1 MIEGLAELS
10 SISQDVLW
18 KGFLVFVRVGAMMAL
33 LPAFGEQSVPARVK
47 LGLALAFTAIVA
59 PAVPDPS
66 PNPEA
71 ALEALQTIGFFLAE
85 TLTGLFFGLMLRLF
99 VFALQIAGSIAAQST
114 SLSQLFGGAGGDPLP
129 AMGHVLVIGGL
140 ALATIMGLHVRI
152 AEFMI
157 NSYDLVPIGN
167 VIPSDVL
174 TPAGIAEI
182 SRAFALGFTLAAP
195 FVISSL
201 IYNVTLGVINKAM
214 PQLMVAFVG
223 APAITAGGLVLL
235 MLAAPLMLS
244 IWVEAMG
251 AFMLDPFRG
260 TR

>member
-1 MIEGLAELS
+1 MIESLAELS
-10 SISQDVLW
+10 MVSQDLLW
-18 KGFLVFVRVGAMMAL
+18 KGYIVLMRVGAMMAL

-47 LGLALAFTAIVA
+47 LGLALAFTTIVT
-59 PAVPDPS
+59 PAVPI
-66 PNPEA
+66 PEPIIGPA
-71 ALEALQTIGFFLAE
+71 QTAGLIFAE
-85 TLTGLFFGLMLRLF
+85 TLTGLFLGLMLRLF
-99 VFALQIAGSIAAQST
+99 VLALQVAGSIAAQST

-140 ALATIMGLHVRI
+140 ALATTMGLHVQI

-157 NSYDLVPIGN
+157 NSYELVPMGT
-167 VIPSDVL
+167 VIPPDVL
-174 TPAGIAEI
+174 SSAGVTEI

-223 APAITAGGLVLL
+223 APAITAGGLILL
-235 MLAAPLMLS
+235 MLASPIMLS

-251 AFMLDPFRG
+251 AFLLDPFRG
-260 TR
+260 PR

>member
-1 MIEGLAELS
+1 MIEGLVELS
-10 SISQDVLW
+10 SISRDALW
-18 KGFLVFVRVGAMMAL
+18 LGSIVFIRVGAMITL
-33 LPAFGEQSVPARVK
+33 LPAFGEQSVPTRVK

-59 PAVPDPS
+59 PAAPAPPVFDV
-66 PNPEA
+66 A
-71 ALEALQTIGFFLAE
+71 QQALGLALAE
-85 TLTGLFFGLMLRLF
+85 TLTGFFLGMMLRLF
-99 VFALQIAGSIAAQST
+99 ILALQVAGSIAAQST

-140 ALATIMGLHVRI
+140 ALATIMGLHVQI

-157 NSYDLVPIGN
+157 NSYALVPMGD
-167 VIPSDVL
+167 VIPADMLSR
-174 TPAGIAEI
+174 AGIAEI

-195 FVISSL
+195 FVIASL

-244 IWVEAMG
+244 IWVEAM
-251 AFMLDPFRG
+251 ALFMMDPFRAPG
-260 TR
+260 

>member
-10 SISQDVLW
+10 SISQDALW
-18 KGFLVFVRVGAMMAL
+18 KGYLVLMRVGAMMAL

-59 PAVPDPS
+59 PAVSQLDAVS
-66 PNPEA
+66 GVS
-71 ALEALQTIGFFLAE
+71 QTIGLILAE
-85 TLTGLFFGLMLRLF
+85 TLTGLFLGLMLRLF
-99 VFALQIAGSIAAQST
+99 VLALQVAGSIAAQST

-157 NSYDLVPIGN
+157 NSYDLVPMGN
-167 VIPSDVL
+167 VIPSDML
-174 TPAGIAEI
+174 SRAGVAEI

-195 FVISSL
+195 FVIASL

-251 AFMLDPFRG
+251 AFILDPFRG
-260 TR
+260 PR

>member
-1 MIEGLAELS
+1 MIDGLVELS
-10 SISQDVLW
+10 SISRDALW
-18 KGFLVFVRVGAMMAL
+18 QGFIVFIRVGAMIAL
-33 LPAFGEQSVPARVK
+33 LPAFGEQSVPTRVK

-59 PAVPDPS
+59 PAAPVPPVFDV
-66 PNPEA
+66 A
-71 ALEALQTIGFFLAE
+71 QQALGLTLAE
-85 TLTGLFFGLMLRLF
+85 TLTGLFLGMMLRLF
-99 VFALQIAGSIAAQST
+99 ILALQVAGSIAAQST

-140 ALATIMGLHVRI
+140 ALATIMGLHVQI

-157 NSYDLVPIGN
+157 NSYALVPMGD
-167 VIPSDVL
+167 VIPADMLSR
-174 TPAGIAEI
+174 AGIAEI

-195 FVISSL
+195 FVIASL

-244 IWVEAMG
+244 IWVEAM
-251 AFMLDPFRG
+251 ALFMMDPFKG
-260 TR
+260 PG

>member
-1 MIEGLAELS
+1 MIEGLIELS
-10 SISQDVLW
+10 SIGQDVLW
-18 KGFLVFVRVGAMMAL
+18 QGFIVFVRVGAMVAL
-33 LPAFGEQSVPARVK
+33 LPAFGEQSVPTRVK
-47 LGLALAFTAIVA
+47 LGLALAFTAIVTPAA
-59 PAVPDPS
+59 PVPAIFDV
-66 PNPEA
+66 A
-71 ALEALQTIGFFLAE
+71 TQALGLILAE
-85 TLTGLFFGLMLRLF
+85 TLTGLFLGMMLRLF
-99 VFALQIAGSIAAQST
+99 ILALQVAGSIAAQST

-140 ALATIMGLHVRI
+140 ALATIMGLHVQI

-157 NSYDLVPIGN
+157 NSYALVPMGD
-167 VIPSDVL
+167 VIPADMLSM
-174 TPAGIAEI
+174 AGIAEI

-195 FVISSL
+195 FVIASL
-201 IYNVTLGVINKAM
+201 IYNITLGVINKAM

-251 AFMLDPFRG
+251 IFIMDPFG
-260 TR
+260 GPG